1 MKIFKCFQNKL
12 KKEYDKG
19 YKEGYEKGYEEGYK
33 EGIEVIASEL
43 NGAVIMND
51 NIKYGNRI

>member
-19 YKEGYEKGYEEGYK
+19 YEKGYEKGYK
-33 EGIEVIASEL
+33 RGIEVIASEL
-43 NGAVIMND
+43 NGVVIMHD
-51 NIKYGNRI
+51 NIKYGKSHIKE